1 MDWLYSLFVG
11 GGIAH
16 TVFTLALVI
25 TAGILLGK
33 VKVCGISLGITWIL
47 FVGIIAAHFGMGI
60 PAEVRHFIQ
69 EFGLILF
76 VFSIGMQVGPGF
88 FASFKHGGLTLVC
101 LASTIVLLGVGVAYV
116 IHLVSGTPIPTMV
129 GILSGAVTNTPG
141 LGAAQQAY
149 ADASGVEDPSIAL
162 GYAVAYPL
170 GVIGIIF
177 SMIFIR
183 YALRVKFGKED
194 EALAAISA
202 EHKMAEIVSIEC
214 TNKMLSGHDIS
225 YVNELINRKFVISRI
240 AHPDGTI
247 VLADSNSIISLGDKV
262 LVVCASEDCEAVTA
276 FIGNRIEMGE
286 KEWDTPDSKLV
297 SRRILITK
305 PEINGKTFADLRLR
319 TRYGI
324 NITRV
329 NRAGVDLIPYQGMQL
344 QIGDRVMVVG
354 PENAIEKVA
363 AVLGNS
369 LKKLREPNLVTIF
382 VGIALGVL
390 LGSIPL
396 LNVPQPVKLGLAG
409 GPLIVALLLGR
420 FGPRFHLVTY
430 TTMSANLMLREV
442 GIALFLAAVDL
453 VGSERLV
460 GGVHHADL
468 HPVRTRR
475 GGRIGKPAAVLREGH
490 VGQGHRPVVGE
501 LIGVEEHLA
510 GLARLLR
517 AVDHRLVLQTVVI
530 SVVPPVAVLARGAL
544 LGVVPHFGQP
554 LADGPAERNLR
565 EVVLRHGVLGGD
577 PRGRGLRVVVLEPAV
592 GIGNLRA
599 EIVVHHVAAHGLGVR
614 LMFYLFHIAAAC
626 RRRCAEQK
634 GGLDE

>member
-329 NRAGVDLIPYQGMQL
+329 NRAGVDLIPYQGMQF

-420 FGPRFHLVTY
+420 FGPPVPFGDLYYHECQLDVARSGHC
-430 TTMSANLMLREV
+430 
-442 GIALFLAAVDL
+442 ALPG
-453 VGSERLV
+453 GSRSGSRRRVHRCDRWRRLPLDRIRC
-460 GGVHHADL
+460 ADY
-468 HPVRTRR
+468 
-475 GGRIGKPAAVLREGH
+475 GD
-490 VGQGHRPVVGE
+490 PVV
-501 LIGVEEHLA
+501 A
-510 GLARLLR
+510 GRYFR
-517 AVDHRLVLQTVVI
+517 PR
-530 SVVPPVAVLARGAL
+530 
-544 LGVVPHFGQP
+544 
-554 LADGPAERNLR
+554 PAEDEL
-565 EVVLRHGVLGGD
+565 LY
-577 PRGRGLRVVVLEPAV
+577 
-592 GIGNLRA
+592 
-599 EIVVHHVAAHGLGVR
+599 AHGTYGR
-614 LMFYLFHIAAAC
+614 
-626 RRRCAEQK
+626 
-634 GGLDE
+634 

>member
-1 MDWLYSLFVG
+1 MEWLHTLFFG
-11 GGIAH
+11 SGIAH
-16 TVFTLALVI
+16 AVLTFALVI
-25 TAGILLGK
+25 TIGILLGK
-33 VKVCGISLGITWIL
+33 VKIGGISLGITWIL
-47 FVGIIAAHFGMGI
+47 FVGIVLSHFGMTVDG
-60 PAEVRHFIQ
+60 EVRHFVQ

-76 VFSIGMQVGPGF
+76 VFSIGLQVGPGF
-88 FASFKHGGLTLVC
+88 FASFKHGGMTLVMC
-101 LASTIVLLGVGVAYV
+101 AVAIVLLGVATAYV
-116 IHLVSGTPIPTMV
+116 VHLATGTPIPTMV

-430 TTMSANLMLREV
+430 TTMSANLMLREI
-442 GIALFLAAVDL
+442 GIVLFLAS
-453 VGSERLV
+453 VGIE
-460 GGVHHADL
+460 A
-468 HPVRTRR
+468 
-475 GGRIGKPAAVLREGH
+475 
-490 VGQGHRPVVGE
+490 GE
-501 LIGVEEHLA
+501 HFV
-510 GLARLLR
+510 
-517 AVDHRLVLQTVVI
+517 QTVVEGSGLSYVGYGFLI
-530 SVVPPVAVLARGAL
+530 TTIPLLIIGIIARLYCKVNYFTLMGLIAGSNTDPPALAYSNQASGNDAPSVGYSTVYPLTMFLRILAGQMIL
-544 LGVVPHFGQP
+544 L
-554 LADGPAERNLR
+554 A
-565 EVVLRHGVLGGD
+565 
-577 PRGRGLRVVVLEPAV
+577 
-592 GIGNLRA
+592 
-599 EIVVHHVAAHGLGVR
+599 
-614 LMFYLFHIAAAC
+614 MM
-626 RRRCAEQK
+626 
-634 GGLDE
+634 